1 MYNITVIPGDGIGP
15 EVTEATVAV
24 LEATGVNFHW
34 QVAEMGHG
42 AWERHGNPVPE
53 ETLAI
58 MRRSDACLKGPCT
71 TVRGAPYRSANVTCR
86 VELDLFAGVRPCK
99 AFPGVRTLFPG
110 TDLVVIRGN
119 TEDRA
124 GGGQFPAGSPHTQAI
139 IQAVRNAGKPIPLD
153 AALALAIC
161 TREGTLRLARF
172 AFNYART
179 NGRHKVTVGVKAGG
193 ASHMEILFWRVCEE
207 VSKEFPDIECENE
220 AIDALCLQLV
230 RHPRHFDVLLLPS
243 GHGGLLSDLC
253 AGLVGGLGMAGGANY
268 GDDLAVFE
276 AAHGSAPKYAG
287 LNKANPMALILSGA
301 CMLRYL
307 GEAQA
312 ADQVEAAVAAQVAE
326 GQCLTYDVAPTPE
339 AVRGTREVADDLAKR
354 IRGSRNKTARL

>member
-15 EVTEATVAV
+15 EVTDAAVAV

-34 QVAEMGHG
+34 QVAEMGHA
-42 AWERHGNPVPE
+42 AWERYGNPVPA
-53 ETLAI
+53 ETVAT
-58 MRRSDACLKGPCT
+58 MRRSDASLKGPCT
-71 TVRGAPYRSANVTCR
+71 TVQGAPYRSANVTFR

-99 AFPGVRTLFPG
+99 AYPGVRTLFPG

-119 TEDRA
+119 TEDKA

-139 IQAVRNAGKPIPLD
+139 IQAMRNAGKPISPD
-153 AALALAIC
+153 AALSLAIC
-161 TREGTLRLARF
+161 TRAGTTRLARF

-230 RHPRHFDVLLLPS
+230 RRPQRFDVLLLP
-243 GHGGLLSDLC
+243 GGYGGLLSDLC

-268 GDDLAVFE
+268 GDNLAVFE

-301 CMLRYL
+301 LMLRHL
-307 GEAQA
+307 GEARA

-326 GQCLTYDVAPTPE
+326 GQCLTYDIAPTPE
-339 AVRGTREVADDLAKR
+339 AVRGTREIADELVKR
-354 IRGSRNKTARL
+354 IRASKNKTARL

>member
-15 EVTEATVAV
+15 EVTEAAIAV
-24 LEATGVNFHW
+24 LEATGVSFHW
-34 QVAEMGHG
+34 QMAEMGHG
-42 AWERHGNPVPE
+42 AWERCGNPVPA
-53 ETLAI
+53 ETLAT
-58 MRRSDACLKGPCT
+58 MRSSDASLKGPCT

-86 VELDLFAGVRPCK
+86 VELDLFAGVRPCR

-124 GGGQFPAGSPHTQAI
+124 GGGQFPADSPHTQAI
-139 IQAVRNAGKPIPLD
+139 IEAVRNAGKPIPLD

-161 TREGTLRLARF
+161 TRAGTMRLARF
-172 AFNYART
+172 AFNYARA
-179 NGRHKVTVGVKAGG
+179 NGRHKLTVGVKAGG
-193 ASHMEILFWRVCEE
+193 ASHMEILFWRACEE

-230 RHPRHFDVLLLPS
+230 RRPQRFDVLLLP
-243 GHGGLLSDLC
+243 GGYGGLISDLC

-287 LNKANPMALILSGA
+287 LNKPNPMALILSGA
-301 CMLRYL
+301 LMLRHL
-307 GEAQA
+307 GEARA

-326 GQCLTYDVAPTPE
+326 GQCLTFDVAPTPE
-339 AVRGTREVADDLAKR
+339 AVRGTREVAEVLAKR
-354 IRGSRNKTARL
+354 IRRSTNKTAR

>member
-1 MYNITVIPGDGIGP
+1 MYNIAVIPGDGIGP
-15 EVTEATVAV
+15 ELTEAAIAV
-24 LEATGVNFHW
+24 LEATGINCHW

-42 AWERHGNPVPE
+42 AWERYGNPVPAK
-53 ETLAI
+53 TLAT
-58 MRRSDACLKGPCT
+58 MRSSDASLKGPCT
-71 TVRGAPYRSANVTCR
+71 TVRGAPYRSANVTFR
-86 VELDLFAGVRPCK
+86 VELDLFASVRPCK
-99 AFPGVRTLFPG
+99 AYPGVRTLFPG

-153 AALALAIC
+153 AALSLAIC
-161 TREGTLRLARF
+161 TRAGTTRLARF

-207 VSKEFPDIECENE
+207 TSKEFPDIECENE

-230 RHPRHFDVLLLPS
+230 RRPQRFDVLLLP
-243 GHGGLLSDLC
+243 GGYGGLISDLC

-301 CMLRYL
+301 LMLRHL
-307 GEAQA
+307 GEARA

-326 GQCLTYDVAPTPE
+326 GQCLTYDVAPTSK
-339 AVRGTREVADDLAKR
+339 AVRGTHEVADELAKR
-354 IRGSRNKTARL
+354 IRRSTNKTARL